1 MKIYV
6 NMLNIT
12 TGNNEWV
19 LIKDDPLALGGGD
32 NYRGIYR
39 IFDRNNGQIGVIDN
53 DGIDLIGPQGIQMQ
67 FSNSEGLNAKL
78 NNNPIFWAND
88 QEMGATALNATQIFD
103 LGGRLRA
110 MPMQKLGDNDQ
121 IINRGVGIIAT
132 QESGGN

>member
-67 FSNSEGLNAKL
+67 FSNSEGLNAEL

-88 QEMGATALNATQIFD
+88 QEMGATALNATQSLEI
-103 LGGRLRA
+103 GGRIKFL
-110 MPMQKLGDNDQ
+110 PMQRVDNQ
-121 IINRGVGIIAT
+121 TVLNRGIGIIAI
-132 QESGGN
+132 QH